1 MLLRLCERIRHFMAG
16 RYGGDALGRFL
27 LWSYLLVCLVRLPIR
42 QPVVS
47 LALYVLSLLL
57 LLFVFAR
64 ALSRDI
70 PRRQRENERYLRLAM
85 PVRQWLRRQFD
96 RVRYVRRWRF
106 RRCPYCR
113 ADLRLPIR
121 RGRRTVTCFRCRGRF
136 KAFFL

>member
-1 MLLRLCERIRHFMAG
+1 MAAMRSVAFFSG
-16 RYGGDALGRFL
+16 ATC
-27 LWSYLLVCLVRLPIR
+27 CLVRLPIR

-47 LALYVLSLLL
+47 LVLYVLSLLL

>member
-1 MLLRLCERIRHFMAG
+1 MLWRLRERIRHFMAG
-16 RYGGDALGRFL
+16 RYGGDALGRCL

-47 LALYVLSLLL
+47 LVLYVLSLLL

-70 PRRQRENERYLRLAM
+70 PRRRRENERYLRLAM

-121 RGRRTVTCFRCRGRF
+121 RGRRTVTCFRCRGQF

>member
-27 LWSYLLVCLVRLPIR
+27 LWGYLLVCLVRLPIR
-42 QPVVS
+42 QPIVS
-47 LALYVLSLLL
+47 LVLYVLSLLL

-85 PVRQWLRRQFD
+85 PVRQWLRRQFN